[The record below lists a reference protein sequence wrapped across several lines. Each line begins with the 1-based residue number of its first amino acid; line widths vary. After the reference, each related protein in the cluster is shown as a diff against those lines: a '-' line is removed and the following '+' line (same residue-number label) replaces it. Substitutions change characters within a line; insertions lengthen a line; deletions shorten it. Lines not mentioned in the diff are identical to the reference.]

1 MYVQLNEDLII
12 HPLNYSNFTL
22 VRTLVM
28 FTDTVVSKRI
38 YDSIHEMTRERELA
52 SVISI
57 WLISSVN

>member
-1 MYVQLNEDLII
+1 MYVQLNEDSII

-38 YDSIHEMTRERELA
+38 YDSIHEMAREGV
-52 SVISI
+52 SFCNQYM
-57 WLISSVN
+57 VN